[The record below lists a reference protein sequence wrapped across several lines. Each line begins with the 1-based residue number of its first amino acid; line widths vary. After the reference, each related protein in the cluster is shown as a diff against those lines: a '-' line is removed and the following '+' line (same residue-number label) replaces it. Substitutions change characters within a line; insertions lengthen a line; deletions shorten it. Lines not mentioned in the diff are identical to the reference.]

1 MIKVGYQETGR
12 NIARVSVIIPVY
24 NAEHYIRQAVESV
37 MKQTFEDMI
46 EIMIIND
53 CSTDA
58 TATIL
63 SDLQKQHPNIV
74 VLTPRAN
81 SGIVKNTLNVFQYI
95 FEHGYKYV
103 AMLDGDDWWC
113 DSEK

>member
-53 CSTDA
+53 C
-58 TATIL
+58 
-63 SDLQKQHPNIV
+63 
-74 VLTPRAN
+74 
-81 SGIVKNTLNVFQYI
+81 
-95 FEHGYKYV
+95 
-103 AMLDGDDWWC
+103 
-113 DSEK
+113 